1 MKCGVEKLQVK
12 EANDEVKT
20 ATTPVWLFLAGFVLM
35 FTGVCFLFAASALQG
50 NVDISSGGIIFV
62 GPIPVIFGAG
72 SHAYL
77 AIFLAA
83 VLTIIGVV
91 IFFLMRK
98 TRV

>member
-1 MKCGVEKLQVK
+1 LQVK
-12 EANDEVKT
+12 EASDEVKI
-20 ATTPVWLFLAGFVLM
+20 AVMPVWLFLVGFVLM
-35 FTGVCFLFAASALQG
+35 FVGVSILFVAAALQG
-50 NVDISSGGIIFV
+50 NFDISGGGIIFV

-83 VLTIIGVV
+83 ILTIIGFIV
-91 IFFLMRK
+91 FFLMRK

>member
-1 MKCGVEKLQVK
+1 LQVK
-12 EANDEVKT
+12 EANDEEKIAV
-20 ATTPVWLFLAGFVLM
+20 APVWLFLVGFVLM
-35 FTGVCFLFAASALQG
+35 SIGVVVLFAAALQG
-50 NVDISSGGIIFV
+50 NVDISGGGIIFV

-83 VLTIIGVV
+83 ILTIIGFV

>member
-1 MKCGVEKLQVK
+1 MQVK
-12 EANDEVKT
+12 EANGEVKI
-20 ATTPVWLFLAGFVLM
+20 AVAPVWLFLVGFVLM
-35 FTGVCFLFAASALQG
+35 SIGVVVLFVAAALQG
-50 NVDISSGGIIFV
+50 NVDISGGGVIFV

-83 VLTIIGVV
+83 ILTIIGFV

>member
-1 MKCGVEKLQVK
+1 MQAK
-12 EANDEVKT
+12 EANDEVKI
-20 ATTPVWLFLAGFVLM
+20 AVAPVWLFLVGFVLM
-35 FTGVCFLFAASALQG
+35 SIGVVVLFAAAVLQG
-50 NVDISSGGIIFV
+50 NVDISGGGIIFV

-72 SHAYL
+72 THAYL

-83 VLTIIGVV
+83 ILTIIGFV

>member
-1 MKCGVEKLQVK
+1 MELKKLQAK
-12 EANDEVKT
+12 EANDEVKIA
-20 ATTPVWLFLAGFVLM
+20 ATPMWLFFVGFVLM
-35 FTGVCFLFAASALQG
+35 FVGVSILFVASALQG
-50 NVDISSGGIIFV
+50 NVDISGGGVIFV

-83 VLTIIGVV
+83 ILTIIGFIV
-91 IFFLMRK
+91 FFLMRK